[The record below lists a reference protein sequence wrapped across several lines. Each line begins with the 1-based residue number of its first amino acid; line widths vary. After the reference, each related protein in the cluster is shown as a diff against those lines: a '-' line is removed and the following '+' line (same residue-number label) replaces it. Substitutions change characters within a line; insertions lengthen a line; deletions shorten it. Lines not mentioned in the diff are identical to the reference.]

1 MTALPH
7 GFEPAKRQANA
18 AQARLSESGL
28 TFVENNVASLAPL
41 ADVTRDHVL
50 TVLEACGGRQTLAA
64 AVLKIDRK
72 TIYRMLR
79 RWGVDARGHASE
91 P

>member
-1 MTALPH
+1 MDSTSTNHHAVP
-7 GFEPAKRQANA
+7 
-18 AQARLSESGL
+18 
-28 TFVENNVASLAPL
+28 LATL

-50 TVLEACGGRQTLAA
+50 SVLEACGGRRTLAA
-64 AVLKIDRK
+64 TVLKIDRK

-79 RWGVDARGHASE
+79 RWGVDQRAQAIE

>member
-1 MTALPH
+1 MVTTTSNHHHP
-7 GFEPAKRQANA
+7 
-18 AQARLSESGL
+18 
-28 TFVENNVASLAPL
+28 TSLATPLATL

-50 TVLEACGGRQTLAA
+50 MVLEACGGRQTLAA
-64 AVLKIDRK
+64 TVLKIDRK

-79 RWGVDARGHASE
+79 RWGVAQAQRSTESAL

>member
-1 MTALPH
+1 MVSTTSNH
-7 GFEPAKRQANA
+7 YPAP
-18 AQARLSESGL
+18 
-28 TFVENNVASLAPL
+28 LATL

-50 TVLEACGGRQTLAA
+50 MVLEACGGRQTLAA
-64 AVLKIDRK
+64 TVLKIDRK

-79 RWGVDARGHASE
+79 RWGVDPRAQVSE

>member
-1 MTALPH
+1 MVSTH
-7 GFEPAKRQANA
+7 TNQQA
-18 AQARLSESGL
+18 
-28 TFVENNVASLAPL
+28 VSLATL

-64 AVLKIDRK
+64 TVLKIDRK

-79 RWGVDARGHASE
+79 RWGVAPRGPASE

>member
-1 MTALPH
+1 MVTTTSNHHTTPLAIP
-7 GFEPAKRQANA
+7 
-18 AQARLSESGL
+18 
-28 TFVENNVASLAPL
+28 LAPL

-50 TVLEACGGRQTLAA
+50 MVLEACGGRQTLAA
-64 AVLKIDRK
+64 TVLKIDRK

-79 RWGVDARGHASE
+79 RWGVDPRAQVSE

>member
-1 MTALPH
+1 MVSTH
-7 GFEPAKRQANA
+7 SNEQAIA
-18 AQARLSESGL
+18 MA
-28 TFVENNVASLAPL
+28 TL

-50 TVLEACGGRQTLAA
+50 MVLEACGGRQTLAA
-64 AVLKIDRK
+64 TVLKIDRK

-79 RWGVDARGHASE
+79 RWGVAQAQRRAESAL

>member
-1 MTALPH
+1 MVTTTSNHHTIP
-7 GFEPAKRQANA
+7 
-18 AQARLSESGL
+18 
-28 TFVENNVASLAPL
+28 LAPL

-50 TVLEACGGRQTLAA
+50 MVLEACGGRQTLAA
-64 AVLKIDRK
+64 TVLKIDRK

-79 RWGVDARGHASE
+79 RWGVAQAQRSPESAL

>member
-1 MTALPH
+1 MVSTTSNHHATP
-7 GFEPAKRQANA
+7 
-18 AQARLSESGL
+18 
-28 TFVENNVASLAPL
+28 LATL

-50 TVLEACGGRQTLAA
+50 MVLEACGGRQTLAA
-64 AVLKIDRK
+64 TVLKIDRK

-79 RWGVDARGHASE
+79 RWGVDPRAQPSE

>member
-1 MTALPH
+1 MLDT
-7 GFEPAKRQANA
+7 N
-18 AQARLSESGL
+18 S
-28 TFVENNVASLAPL
+28 ENNVASLAPL

-64 AVLKIDRK
+64 SVLKIDRK

-79 RWGVDARGHASE
+79 RWGVDARGHTSE
-91 P
+91 AQP